1 MRFDPLFPEKF
12 HTRGENDEN
21 TEEPFRVQSL
31 EPYRQDQLR
40 NELLPVICGRN
51 LHFSSNMG
59 LISWDF
65 IPTQQVLDLLF
76 PSASSSFLGTWV
88 NFHTEA
94 SNQPPGSLSLQQLL
108 PYVWLLLSGF
118 NLEHQAHHLLAPIE
132 DGISSQAE
140 PESQADCATSS
151 VPVMA
156 PKPTPEPEPS
166 PREGA
171 ELESRTSG
179 VSTQYSPRP
188 KYTNPMRGRCV
199 IRIYLENERT
209 TQYRSILVT
218 SQDRT
223 PVVIRKALDV
233 HLLQQKDP
241 KNYELLHIVWNHQ
254 KLRVPANAKVYG
266 GLIGGVHY
274 NFILRET
281 DASKSLKFK
290 PKEFLEPSVAVASR
304 TPAAVSSSSAV
315 AAGSLPQATQ
325 SNEWCMRKV
334 TSSSSS
340 LLHSSEQ
347 VEDNR
352 FVYVLLEG
360 QSLRESK
367 RILVTFVDTVTS
379 LIRRALDQN
388 LLQQEDVDNFELLR
402 MISENEK
409 IKVPDHSLMYQFMNP
424 RVKYFIVRKRPEF
437 KRKEFSESTC
447 NKCSRPLFQMGD
459 TCLIRVH
466 LETQSPKMA
475 KSVLVTCQDRAPVV
489 IRRALELHLLTQE
502 KPEDYELGQIISH
515 RHKLRIPAQA
525 NVFYAK
531 NPHIEP
537 NFVLRKRSLS
547 QKNDDWIQPQ
557 PPPRPT
563 KKAAALLRMLAKPFC
578 CCVPGQG

>member
-1 MRFDPLFPEKF
+1 MAQDSYSDSVCVCVCVCVCVFVLMGTVPLCFDSSVLAQVIFLFVTISILNPPF
-12 HTRGENDEN
+12 LVPTQGENDEN
-21 TEEPFRVQSL
+21 MEEPFRVQSL

-94 SNQPPGSLSLQQLL
+94 SHQPPGSLSLQQLL

-140 PESQADCATSS
+140 PESQVDCATSS
-151 VPVMA
+151 VPVTA
-156 PKPTPEPEPS
+156 PQPTPEPEPS

-171 ELESRTSG
+171 EPESRTSG

-254 KLRVPANAKVYG
+254 KLRVPADAKVYY

-274 NFILRET
+274 DFLLRET
-281 DASKSLKFK
+281 DASKSLKVK
-290 PKEFLEPSVAVASR
+290 PKE
-304 TPAAVSSSSAV
+304 
-315 AAGSLPQATQ
+315 
-325 SNEWCMRKV
+325 V
-334 TSSSSS
+334 TS
-340 LLHSSEQ
+340 
-347 VEDNR
+347 
-352 FVYVLLEG
+352 
-360 QSLRESK
+360 
-367 RILVTFVDTVTS
+367 VDTVKS
-379 LIRRALDQN
+379 LIRRALDLN
-388 LLQQEDVDNFELLR
+388 LLQHEDVENFEMLR
-402 MISENEK
+402 MIPLHEK
-409 IKVPDHSLMYQFMNP
+409 IKAPDHSPMYQSRTP
-424 RVKYFIVRKRPEF
+424 RIKYFIVRKRREV

-447 NKCSRPLFQMGD
+447 KSSRPHSHKQVGD

-466 LETQSPKMA
+466 LEIQSPKSA
-475 KSVLVTCQDRAPVV
+475 KKVLVTCHDRAPVV
-489 IRRALELHLLTQE
+489 IRRALDLHLRTQE
-502 KPEDYELGQIISH
+502 KPEDYELGQIMSH
-515 RHKLRIPAQA
+515 RQKLRIPAQA

-531 NPHIEP
+531 NPHRKPI
-537 NFVLRKRSLS
+537 FVLRKRSLP
-547 QKNDDWIQPQ
+547 QNNDEWIQPQ
-557 PPPRPT
+557 PPSRPT
-563 KKAAALLRMLAKPFC
+563 KKAPALLRMLAKLFC

>member
-118 NLEHQAHHLLAPIE
+118 NLEQQAHHLLAPIE

-151 VPVMA
+151 VPVTA

-233 HLLQQKDP
+233 YLLQQKDP

-290 PKEFLEPSVAVASR
+290 PKE
-304 TPAAVSSSSAV
+304 
-315 AAGSLPQATQ
+315 
-325 SNEWCMRKV
+325 
-334 TSSSSS
+334 
-340 LLHSSEQ
+340 
-347 VEDNR
+347 
-352 FVYVLLEG
+352 
-360 QSLRESK
+360 
-367 RILVTFVDTVTS
+367 VTFVDTVTS

-475 KSVLVTCQDRAPVV
+475 KSVLVTCHDRAPVV

>member
-1 MRFDPLFPEKF
+1 MRFDPHFPEKF

-65 IPTQQVLDLLF
+65 IPTQQVLDLFF

-94 SNQPPGSLSLQQLL
+94 SHQPPGSLSLQQLL

-118 NLEHQAHHLLAPIE
+118 NLEHQAHHLLAPTE

-140 PESQADCATSS
+140 PESQVDCATSS
-151 VPVMA
+151 VPVTA

-171 ELESRTSG
+171 ELDSRTSG
-179 VSTQYSPRP
+179 VSTQYSPWP

-209 TQYRSILVT
+209 TQYRNIL
-218 SQDRT
+218 DRT

-254 KLRVPANAKVYG
+254 KLRVPADAKVYY

-274 NFILRET
+274 NFLLRET
-281 DASKSLKFK
+281 DASKSLKVK

-315 AAGSLPQATQ
+315 AAGPLPQATQ

-340 LLHSSEQ
+340 LLYSSEQ

-367 RILVTFVDTVTS
+367 RILVTCVDTVTS

-409 IKVPDHSLMYQFMNP
+409 IKVPDHSLMYQSMNP
-424 RVKYFIVRKRPEF
+424 RIKYFIVRKCPEF

-447 NKCSRPLFQMGD
+447 KCSRPLFQGGD
-459 TCLIRVH
+459 TCLIHVH

-475 KSVLVTCQDRAPVV
+475 KKVLVTCQDRAPVV
-489 IRRALELHLLTQE
+489 IHRALELHLLTQE

-531 NPHIEP
+531 NPHIKP

-547 QKNDDWIQPQ
+547 QKNDEWIQPQ
-557 PPPRPT
+557 PLSHPT

-578 CCVPGQG
+578 CCVPGQV

>member
-1 MRFDPLFPEKF
+1 MGTVPLCFDSSVLAQVIFLFVTISILNPPF
-12 HTRGENDEN
+12 LVPTQGENDEN

-94 SNQPPGSLSLQQLL
+94 SHQPPGSLSLQQLL

-140 PESQADCATSS
+140 PESQVDCATSS
-151 VPVMA
+151 VPVTA
-156 PKPTPEPEPS
+156 PQPTPEPEPS

-171 ELESRTSG
+171 EPESRTSG

-254 KLRVPANAKVYG
+254 KLRVPADAKVYY

-274 NFILRET
+274 DFLLRET
-281 DASKSLKFK
+281 DASKSLKVK
-290 PKEFLEPSVAVASR
+290 PKE
-304 TPAAVSSSSAV
+304 
-315 AAGSLPQATQ
+315 
-325 SNEWCMRKV
+325 V
-334 TSSSSS
+334 TS
-340 LLHSSEQ
+340 
-347 VEDNR
+347 
-352 FVYVLLEG
+352 
-360 QSLRESK
+360 
-367 RILVTFVDTVTS
+367 VDTVKS

-388 LLQQEDVDNFELLR
+388 LLQHEDVDNFEMLR
-402 MISENEK
+402 MIPLHEK
-409 IKVPDHSLMYQFMNP
+409 IKAPDHSPMYQSRTP
-424 RVKYFIVRKRPEF
+424 RIKYFIVRKRREV

-447 NKCSRPLFQMGD
+447 KSSRPHSHKQVGD

-466 LETQSPKMA
+466 LEIQSPKSA
-475 KSVLVTCQDRAPVV
+475 KKVLVTCHDRAPVV
-489 IRRALELHLLTQE
+489 IRRALDLHLRTQE

-515 RHKLRIPAQA
+515 RQKLRIPAQA

-531 NPHIEP
+531 NPHRKPI
-537 NFVLRKRSLS
+537 FVLRKRSLP
-547 QKNDDWIQPQ
+547 QNNDEWIQPQ
-557 PPPRPT
+557 PPSRPT
-563 KKAAALLRMLAKPFC
+563 KKAPALLRMLAKLFC